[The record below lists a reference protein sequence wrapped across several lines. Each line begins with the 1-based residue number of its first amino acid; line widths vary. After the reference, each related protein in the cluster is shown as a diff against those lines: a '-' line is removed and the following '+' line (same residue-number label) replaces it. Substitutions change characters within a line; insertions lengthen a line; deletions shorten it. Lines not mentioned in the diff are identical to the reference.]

1 MQRVLLPLIKEWIRN
16 LDNNILAEVVLMDLS
31 KVFDCI
37 SHDLLIAKL
46 DAYGFEQK
54 TLPL

>member
-1 MQRVLLPLIKEWIRN
+1 MQRVLLHLIKEWIRN
-16 LDNNILAEVVLMDLS
+16 LDNNILAEVVLMDLP

-46 DAYGFEQK
+46 DAYGFEEK
-54 TLPL
+54 T